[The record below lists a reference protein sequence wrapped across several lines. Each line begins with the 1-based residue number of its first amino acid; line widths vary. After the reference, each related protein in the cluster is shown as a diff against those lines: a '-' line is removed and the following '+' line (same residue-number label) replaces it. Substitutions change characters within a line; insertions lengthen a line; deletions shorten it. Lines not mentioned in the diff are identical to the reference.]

1 MKFCIVFLLYF
12 HLHQT
17 LPRITILN
25 IPKVKKIIHRFST
38 TQEMLHFKPNIIVQ
52 KLQRQNNA
60 IEFLERKLSDKP
72 KQSKF
77 RAPRKLPAAMN
88 PPPGSH
94 TDMLVLP
101 TSIPQISAPRLMSRN
116 FAKPTP
122 VDYLSG
128 FARKSDVTIS
138 KESSN
143 NRHSLVAHPAVL
155 NRKLNLQHSKQGQSK
170 PASRSLTVSPYLDI
184 GTGHVDVGSQGYS
197 KLSYALFHPEA
208 STMGPF
214 VPRPNPPPPIRIQIH
229 EPFVQSSR
237 KMLVPEEVKQ
247 MFDLQATG
255 LVSSIEDNLKSL
267 ETETKIIGNDFEEG
281 FRDFTQQFQE
291 LQTLKKAKESK
302 AMVDEAALEQRL
314 RNKFDSFEKI
324 AEQIKTAKNGIE
336 QDFVAMKD
344 SNNQKQTII

>member
-1 MKFCIVFLLYF
+1 MKSYIVFFLYF
-12 HLHQT
+12 HLNQSF
-17 LPRITILN
+17 PRITILN
-25 IPKVKKIIHRFST
+25 IPKVKKLIHRFST
-38 TQEMLHFKPNIIVQ
+38 TQEMLHFKPNIVVQ
-52 KLQRQNNA
+52 KLQRNNSA
-60 IEFLERKLSDKP
+60 IEFLERKLSDKT
-72 KQSKF
+72 KQTKY
-77 RAPRKLPAAMN
+77 RPPRKLPPGAN

-101 TSIPQISAPRLMSRN
+101 TSIPQISAPRLMIRN
-116 FAKPTP
+116 FSKPTP

-138 KESSN
+138 RDSSTD
-143 NRHSLVAHPAVL
+143 HQSPATHPVIL
-155 NRKLNLQHSKQGQSK
+155 NRKLNLQHPNQRQLKQ
-170 PASRSLTVSPYLDI
+170 ASRGLTVSPYLDI

-237 KMLVPEEVKQ
+237 KMLVPEQVKQ

-267 ETETKIIGNDFEEG
+267 ETETKNIGKNFEDG
-281 FRDFTQQFQE
+281 FRDFKKEFQE
-291 LQTLKKAKESK
+291 LQSLKKAKESK
-302 AMVDEAALEQRL
+302 AMVDEAAMEKRL
-314 RNKFDSFEKI
+314 RQKFDSFEKI
-324 AEQIKTAKNGIE
+324 AEQIKTAKKGIE
-336 QDFVAMKD
+336 QDFVAMKEPD
-344 SNNQKQTII
+344 IEHQLSI